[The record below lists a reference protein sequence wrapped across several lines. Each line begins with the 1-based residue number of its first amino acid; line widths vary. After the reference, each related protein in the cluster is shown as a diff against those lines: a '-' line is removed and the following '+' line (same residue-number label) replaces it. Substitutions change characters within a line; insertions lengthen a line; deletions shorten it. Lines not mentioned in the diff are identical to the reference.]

1 MNWRL
6 ASRLSVITFA
16 VLAVIVILIFQ
27 HSIATNSAPLAP
39 SAQTTTSNVSFAG
52 LQGTDLGGTPA
63 PAFQLTDQ
71 NGKPVSLAQ
80 FHGEPVVI
88 TFMYT
93 HCPDECPANA
103 NKLHTAMQMLG
114 NQSHNV
120 GILVVSTD
128 PKGDTLATATS
139 FTDKHDMQNYWHYLI
154 GSQQQLSPVWSAY
167 NMYASD
173 TNGVV
178 QHSIGVY
185 IIDKQGRERAYLD
198 NTFTASQVA
207 TDLKTLLNE

>member
-16 VLAVIVILIFQ
+16 VLAVIVILVFQ
-27 HSIATNSAPLAP
+27 HSMANSALPAP
-39 SAQTTTSNVSFAG
+39 PSQTTSTNVSFAG
-52 LQGTDLGGTPA
+52 LQGINLGGTPA
-63 PAFQLTDQ
+63 PTFQLTDQ
-71 NGKPVSLAQ
+71 NGKPISLAQ
-80 FHGEPVVI
+80 FRGEPVVL

-103 NKLHTAMQMLG
+103 NKLYTAMQMLG

-120 GILVVSTD
+120 GVLVVSTD
-128 PKGDTLATATS
+128 PKGDTQATATS
-139 FTDKHDMQNYWHYLI
+139 FSEKHNMQNYWHYLI
-154 GSQQQLSPVWSAY
+154 GSQSQLSPVWSDY
-167 NMYASD
+167 NIYASNV
-173 TNGVV
+173 NGVV

-185 IIDKQGRERAYLD
+185 IIDKQGRERAYMD
-198 NTFTASQVA
+198 DSFTASQVA